1 MVSNFF
7 YLDKKGVSRKSEGQ
21 PGFYEPM
28 SFGPLIASILIT
40 FLPPFAKAGFSVMSD
55 REAGFVLGV

>member
-1 MVSNFF
+1 MVMVSNFF

-28 SFGPLIASILIT
+28 SFGPLIASI
-40 FLPPFAKAGFSVMSD
+40 
-55 REAGFVLGV
+55 